1 MITCR
6 DCYYGVTGLESGIIS
21 CMKAKGLTYPEAA
34 NYCPWYRSISKKEWS
49 WQQVLQEQ
57 KDQ

>member
-6 DCYYGVTGLESGIIS
+6 DCYYGFTGLESGIIS

-34 NYCPWYRSISKKEWS
+34 NYCPWYRSVSKKEWS
-49 WQQVLQEQ
+49 WREIL
-57 KDQ
+57 KR